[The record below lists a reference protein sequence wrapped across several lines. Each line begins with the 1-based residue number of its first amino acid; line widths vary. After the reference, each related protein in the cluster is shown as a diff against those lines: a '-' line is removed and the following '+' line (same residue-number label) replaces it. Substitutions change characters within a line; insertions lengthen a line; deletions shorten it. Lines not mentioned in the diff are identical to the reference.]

1 VNTFVSAAL
10 IGAIVLIFTVQSF
23 FSKLYT
29 KYYPGDPSAVTTVFS
44 IVGGIT
50 CIFFGFVLSD
60 FSFTPSLPTVLFAI
74 LNTGLLILFNVCML
88 GAARTGPY
96 SILMVCKQS
105 GGFMLPTVVA
115 VFYGD
120 RLSVLQWFA
129 LFVIVI
135 AIYMATHK
143 DEADGKTT
151 KTQKWFYL
159 YCAGLFFANGAYGS
173 VLNVQQLVAG
183 ADEKEEMLMLTNFL
197 MSLVM
202 IGYGLFKRRGKFLSD
217 FRQTKKSFFFMAVA
231 AVLSATAGY
240 IMVYLIQFVNITML
254 YAFNHSGILLCSIF
268 CSRVILKE
276 KLSRLNYAGCFLLC
290 LGLSGLA
297 LL

>member
-1 VNTFVSAAL
+1 MSGIVSASL
-10 IGAIVLIFTVQSF
+10 IAVIVLVFTVQSF

-29 KYYPGDPSAVTTVFS
+29 KYYPGDPAAVTTVFS
-44 IVGGIT
+44 IVGGVT
-50 CIFFGFVLSD
+50 CIFFGFILSD
-60 FSFTPSLPTVLFAI
+60 FSFSPSPLTVLFAV

-120 RLSVLQWFA
+120 RLSVPQWLA
-129 LFVIVI
+129 LGVIVI

-143 DEADGKTT
+143 DETDGKTG
-151 KTQKWFYL
+151 KTQKMFYL

-173 VLNVQQLVAG
+173 VLNIQQLITGAG
-183 ADEKEEMLMLTNFL
+183 EKEEMLMLTHFMMCIL
-197 MSLVM
+197 MV
-202 IGYGLFKRRGKFLSD
+202 GYGLYTRRGKFISD

-276 KLSRLNYAGCFLLC
+276 KMSRLNYAGCLLLC